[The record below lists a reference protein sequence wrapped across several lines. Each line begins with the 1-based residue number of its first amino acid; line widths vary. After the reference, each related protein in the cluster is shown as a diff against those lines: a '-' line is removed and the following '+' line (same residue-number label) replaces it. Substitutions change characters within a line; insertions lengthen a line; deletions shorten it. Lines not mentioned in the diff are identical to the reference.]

1 MEDTQ
6 LIYILDV
13 VLRVFSNP
21 NSKIWR
27 GVCKS
32 HRSLKVRDVVR
43 AAGFPGTK
51 LCEGAVGLGQRLS
64 VQVEEFGCWIAFSV
78 RIFLVWSL
86 GPCNFAIPLFFC
98 FCSFGKILVLV
109 VLLLFDFSF
118 WLRLRQICWI

>member
-13 VLRVFSNP
+13 VLKVFSNP
-21 NSKIWR
+21 NSKICR

-64 VQVEEFGCWIAFSV
+64 VHVGFPFQLEV
-78 RIFLVWSL
+78 LVWSL
-86 GPCNFAIPLFFC
+86 GPCNFASPLFFC